1 MYKIGHAIDVHKFA
15 SNRKLFLGGVEIPY
29 SLGLLGHSD
38 ADVLLHAITEA
49 IIGALG
55 KGDLGTH
62 FPDNDEKYKDIDSK
76 LLLQHVLK
84 MMKEEGYQIV
94 NIDSSVLLE
103 QPRLSPYIERIRET
117 IAILCNTDTKNI
129 NVKAGTM
136 EKMGFIGNK
145 EGIMA
150 IATVLLKKG
159 D

>member
-1 MYKIGHAIDVHKFA
+1 
-15 SNRKLFLGGVEIPY
+15 
-29 SLGLLGHSD
+29 
-38 ADVLLHAITEA
+38 
-49 IIGALG
+49 
-55 KGDLGTH
+55 
-62 FPDNDEKYKDIDSK
+62 
-76 LLLQHVLK
+76 
-84 MMKEEGYQIV
+84 MKEEGYQIV